1 MNKVLAALKAMNN
14 SPWTTIGSS
23 FFVSV
28 MCLLTAFRLFLS
40 ATPMWIGE
48 VNIWLSGLLFGSA
61 MMRLAMLAES
71 KTARRQF
78 GAEIAE
84 EHW

>member
-23 FFVSV
+23 FFVSF
-28 MCLLTAFRLFLS
+28 MCLLTAFQLFIS
-40 ATPMWIGE
+40 AAPMWIGE

-61 MMRLAMLAES
+61 AMRLAMLAES
-71 KTARRQF
+71 KTARCQS